1 MADFPTQAGP
11 GQSILLNVLTAG
23 TSATA
28 NVKGAFAEVTAS
40 TPQDFDSLIIHI
52 ASFANYN
59 ALWDIA
65 VGGAGSEVVVVP
77 NLLVGG
83 FAAMTFTLP
92 IQVPAGSRISTRG
105 ASASGTTSAYV
116 TVIGVT
122 GGLWNTPSGGYIDDL
137 GTTLASSRGILLDGG
152 ATINTYPATW
162 TTINASTTRDIAALA
177 MLVQGNANA
186 GPSSTLWRLQVGVGA
201 ASSEVILHET
211 SFTVNTLSSMTPHS
225 FWLPSDIP
233 AGSRVAARVRSST
246 NDATDRVINFNLYGL
261 VV

>member
-1 MADFPTQAGP
+1 MDFPTQSGP
-11 GQSILLNVLTAG
+11 GRSILLNVLTAA
-23 TSATA
+23 TSATS
-28 NVKGAFAEVTAS
+28 NTKGAFAEIVAS
-40 TPQDFDSLIIHI
+40 TSQDFDSLIVHI
-52 ASFANYN
+52 GSFANYN

-65 VGGAGSEVVVVP
+65 VGGSGAEVVVVP

-83 FAAMTFTLP
+83 YASMTFTLP
-92 IQVPAGSRISTRG
+92 LQVPAGSRISTRG
-105 ASASGTTSAYV
+105 AAAGGTTSAYV

-122 GGLWNTPSGGYIDDL
+122 GGLWGAPSGGYIDDL
-137 GTTLASSRGILLDGG
+137 GTTLASSRGILLDAG
-152 ATINTYPATW
+152 ATINTYPGW
-162 TTINASTTRDIAALA
+162 TTIKASTTRDIAALA
-177 MLVQGNANA
+177 LIVQGNANA
-186 GPSSTLWRLQVGVGA
+186 GPTSTLWRLQVGVGA

-211 SFTVNTLSSMTPHS
+211 SFIVSTLASMTPHA